1 MFSFQTV
8 GWGDDLGGTE
18 RGLGSVVRL
27 PSDAVSVHALLREPL
42 VAGLAVSNLRAVL
55 GQAEAGVGGSGLGTI
70 GCFAVL
76 NGRTRRSDVVL
87 VANRHVLLAH
97 GARKGDLIY
106 QPTFS
111 SEGGTCVFQRDS
123 LDPIAEIFDEG
134 SEGHVRYAYPGEPE
148 REYFIDCAAARV
160 FTERGVRV
168 SSALASPRVRGK
180 MVVTRI
186 ARVHPLDVR
195 GRRGPRVYV
204 IGQRGIAA
212 GRVVDVKAIVE
223 SGGMQRMNNMIL
235 RADSKAGG
243 SAEAFVQPGDS
254 GALVVN
260 ERAEAVGLVWGK
272 SEDRP
277 GEAYACHIHP
287 VVHRLGV
294 TLVMDADSVRA

>member
-1 MFSFQTV
+1 V
-8 GWGDDLGGTE
+8 
-18 RGLGSVVRL
+18 
-27 PSDAVSVHALLREPL
+27 PL
-42 VAGLAVSNLRAVL
+42 VAGLAVSNLRGAL
-55 GQAEAGVGGSGLGTI
+55 GQSETSSTGAGLGTI
-70 GCFAVL
+70 GCFAVV
-76 NGRTRRSDVVL
+76 NGRTRHSDVVL

-106 QPTFS
+106 QPAFS
-111 SEGGTCVFQRDS
+111 WEGGTCVFHRDS

-134 SEGHVRYAYPGEPE
+134 SEGHVRYAYPGEPV

-168 SSALASPRVRGK
+168 SSAIPSPGVRGK
-180 MVVTRI
+180 MAVTKI

-212 GRVVDVKAIVE
+212 GRVVDAKATVDA
-223 SGGMQRMNNMIL
+223 GGMHRMNNMIL
-235 RADSKAGG
+235 RADSKASG
-243 SAEAFVQPGDS
+243 SAEELVLPGDS

-260 ERAEAVGLVWGK
+260 ENAEAVGLVWGK
-272 SEDRP
+272 SDDRP

-294 TLVMDADSVRA
+294 TLTRRLAGSQVIVER